1 MFATAHLS
9 RGYAGSAEPVRAHV
23 DSRSLGGVLL
33 QSVSLFP
40 GLLAA
45 RYHGLVIK
53 VAPSISVIQL
63 EVAPLLQLLLVQG
76 GARRVVI
83 HLHRAAGRRAAI
95 PGLLRATVPRAL
107 ARLSPQVGVLH

>member
-1 MFATAHLS
+1 M
-9 RGYAGSAEPVRAHV
+9 R
-23 DSRSLGGVLL
+23 
-33 QSVSLFP
+33 SVSLVP

-45 RYHGLVIK
+45 RHHGLVIK

-63 EVAPLLQLLLVQG
+63 KVAPLLQLLLVQR

-107 ARLSPQVGVLH
+107 ARLSSQVGVLH